1 MGVPNTTTF
10 SMQDVADFI
19 DPPTSTPS
27 LSQLITD
34 ANSENPSL
42 WDPTYS
48 GSKNSL
54 LNFRNY
60 GAGPTSFT
68 GSSGQNDFAFLCSQT
83 TATSYWHNGAGAY
96 PTTGDIVYIN
106 STGELI
112 PFTSYT
118 YMLTSGSYGLW
129 LEFGQSGSSG
139 EVTNDGMCSPP

>member
-60 GAGPTSFT
+60 GAGPTAFT

-83 TATSYWHNGAGAY
+83 VATSYWHNGAGTH
-96 PTTGDIVYIN
+96 PTTGDIVYTN
-106 STGELI
+106 SAGTTA
-112 PFTSYT
+112 FTCCT
-118 YMLTSGSYGLW
+118 YMKTNGNWGLW
-129 LEFGQSGSSG
+129 LEFDGTGSQG
-139 EVTNDGMCSPP
+139 EVSSISYCNPP